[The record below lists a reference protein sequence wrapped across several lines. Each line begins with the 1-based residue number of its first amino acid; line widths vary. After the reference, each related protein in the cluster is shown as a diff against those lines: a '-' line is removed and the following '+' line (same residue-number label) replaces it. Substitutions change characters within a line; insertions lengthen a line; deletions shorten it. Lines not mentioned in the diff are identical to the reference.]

1 MSHNNKIEKTKMMG
15 EGEIS
20 KVLTKMSVPGII
32 AMLINAIYN
41 IVDSMFIGMLG
52 NTEAMGATSVIF
64 PLFMLI
70 AALGQMF
77 GVGAGSYIAR
87 LLGAGNKN
95 QAEKVVSTTFYTAI
109 IMSILFTVSVLT
121 LINPTLRILGA
132 TDTIMPYALTY
143 GKILVTGAIFTI
155 INMTLNNTIRAEG
168 NAKYSMI
175 AISLGA
181 ILNVILDPL
190 FMFGFNMGI
199 KGAAIATVISTSI
212 SSIYLLR
219 YYFSGKSFIKITR
232 EKFTPKISLYSE
244 IMKVGGATF
253 ARQALA
259 SLSLGILNS
268 KAAFY
273 GDSTV
278 AAMGISTRVTSAV
291 LYIVIGYNQGF
302 MPIAAYNYG
311 AEKYD
316 RLKSAIR
323 ISLIRLTVFCTFATF
338 IFMFFTEDILRLFSS
353 DPEVIERGKA
363 ILRAMSI
370 LIPTLGFQQ
379 IYAVLYQ
386 ALGKSVGAL
395 VLSSAR
401 QGTFLILA
409 LMILPSLLNFRG
421 LIYSQASADIFTVIT
436 TLIFAIKIS
445 KEIKD
450 KEDIYKPSNNLVLE
464 SNG

>member
-1 MSHNNKIEKTKMMG
+1 MSHNNKVEKTKMMG
-15 EGEIS
+15 EGDIS

-95 QAEKVVSTTFYTAI
+95 QAEKVVSTTFYTTI

-199 KGAAIATVISTSI
+199 KGAAIATVLSTSI

-311 AEKYD
+311 AEKYE

-353 DPEVIERGKA
+353 DPDVIERGKA

>member
-1 MSHNNKIEKTKMMG
+1 MSHNNKVEKTKMMG
-15 EGEIS
+15 EGDIS

-95 QAEKVVSTTFYTAI
+95 QAEKVVSTTFYTTI

-311 AEKYD
+311 AEKYE

>member
-1 MSHNNKIEKTKMMG
+1 MSHNNKVEKTKMMG
-15 EGEIS
+15 EGDIS

-87 LLGAGNKN
+87 LLGAGNKK
-95 QAEKVVSTTFYTAI
+95 QAEKVVSTTFYTTI

-232 EKFTPKISLYSE
+232 EKFTPKLSLYSE

-363 ILRAMSI
+363 TLRAMSI

>member
-95 QAEKVVSTTFYTAI
+95 QAEKVVSTTFYTTI

-181 ILNVILDPL
+181 VLNVILDPL
-190 FMFGFNMGI
+190 FMFGFDMGI
-199 KGAAIATVISTSI
+199 KGAAISTVLSTSI

-232 EKFTPKISLYSE
+232 EKFTPKLSLYSE

>member
-15 EGEIS
+15 EGNIS

-52 NTEAMGATSVIF
+52 NTEAMGATSVTF

-109 IMSILFTVSVLT
+109 IMSILFTVSILT
-121 LINPTLRILGA
+121 LINPTLKILGA

-199 KGAAIATVISTSI
+199 KGAAIATVLSTSI

-232 EKFTPKISLYSE
+232 EKFTPKLSMYSE

-268 KAAFY
+268 NAAFY

-311 AEKYD
+311 AEKYE
-316 RLKSAIR
+316 RLKSAVR

-338 IFMFFTEDILRLFSS
+338 IFMFFTEDILKLFSS

-436 TLIFAIKIS
+436 TVIFAIKIS
-445 KEIKD
+445 KEIKN
-450 KEDIYKPSNNLVLE
+450 KEGIYKPSNNLILE

>member
-1 MSHNNKIEKTKMMG
+1 MSHNNKVEKTKMLG

-52 NTEAMGATSVIF
+52 NTEAMGATSVTF

-77 GVGAGSYIAR
+77 GVGAGSYISR
-87 LLGAGNKN
+87 LLGSGNKD

-109 IMSILFTVSVLT
+109 IMSILFTLSILA
-121 LINPTLRILGA
+121 LIIPTLRILGA
-132 TDTIMPYALTY
+132 TGTIMPYALTY
-143 GKILVTGAIFTI
+143 GRVFVAGSIFTI

-168 NAKYSMI
+168 SAKYSMV

-190 FMFGFNMGI
+190 FMFGFDMGI
-199 KGAAIATVISTSI
+199 RGAAIATVLSKSIST
-212 SSIYLLR
+212 IYLLR
-219 YYFSGKSFIKITR
+219 YYFSGKSFIKITK
-232 EKFTPKISLYSE
+232 EKFTPKFSIYSE

-253 ARQALA
+253 SRQTLA
-259 SLSLGILNS
+259 SLSLGLLNA

-273 GDSTV
+273 GDSAV

-302 MPIAAYNYG
+302 MPVAGYNYG

-323 ISLIRLTVFCTFATF
+323 ISLIRVTVFCSFATF

-353 DPEVIERGKA
+353 DLEVIERGKA

-395 VLSSAR
+395 ILSSAR
-401 QGTFLILA
+401 QGTFLILSV
-409 LMILPSLLNFRG
+409 MILPYLFDFKG
-421 LIYSQASADIFTVIT
+421 LIYSQASADILTVIT

-450 KEDIYKPSNNLVLE
+450 KDGIYKPSNNLVLE

>member
-15 EGEIS
+15 EGNIS

-52 NTEAMGATSVIF
+52 NTEAMGATSVTF

-109 IMSILFTVSVLT
+109 IMSILFTVSILT
-121 LINPTLRILGA
+121 LINPTLKILGA

-199 KGAAIATVISTSI
+199 KGAAIATVLSTSI

-232 EKFTPKISLYSE
+232 EKFTPKLSMYSE

-268 KAAFY
+268 NAAFY

-311 AEKYD
+311 AEKYE
-316 RLKSAIR
+316 RLKSAVR

-338 IFMFFTEDILRLFSS
+338 IFMFFTEDILKLFSS
-353 DPEVIERGKA
+353 DPEVIEKGKA

-436 TLIFAIKIS
+436 TVIFAIKIS
-445 KEIKD
+445 KEIKN
-450 KEDIYKPSNNLVLE
+450 KEGIYKPSNNLILE

>member
-1 MSHNNKIEKTKMMG
+1 MSHNNKVEKTKMMG
-15 EGEIS
+15 EGDIS

-199 KGAAIATVISTSI
+199 KGAAIATVLSTSI

-232 EKFTPKISLYSE
+232 EKFTPKLSLYSE

-363 ILRAMSI
+363 TLRAMSI

>member
-1 MSHNNKIEKTKMMG
+1 MSHNNKVEKTKMMG
-15 EGEIS
+15 EGDIS

-199 KGAAIATVISTSI
+199 KGAAIATVLSTSI

-232 EKFTPKISLYSE
+232 EKFTPKLSLYSE

-259 SLSLGILNS
+259 GLSLGILNS

-311 AEKYD
+311 AEKYE

>member
-1 MSHNNKIEKTKMMG
+1 MSHNDKVETTKILV
-15 EGEIS
+15 EGDIS
-20 KVLTKMSVPGII
+20 KVLTKMSIPGII

-52 NTEAMGATSVIF
+52 NTEAMGAISVTF

-87 LLGAGNKN
+87 LLGAGDKN

-109 IMSILFTVSVLT
+109 IMSILFTISLLT
-121 LINPTLRILGA
+121 LIRPALRILGA

-143 GKILVTGAIFTI
+143 GRVLVTGAIFTI

-175 AISLGA
+175 AISIGA

-199 KGAAIATVISTSI
+199 KGAAIATILSTSV
-212 SSIYLLR
+212 SSVYLLR

-232 EKFTPKISLYSE
+232 ENFTLKLSIYSE

-253 ARQALA
+253 SRQTLA
-259 SLSLGILNS
+259 SLSLGLLNA

-311 AEKYD
+311 AERYE

-338 IFMFFTEDILRLFSS
+338 IFMFFTEDILRLFSN
-353 DPEVIERGKA
+353 DLEVIERGKS
-363 ILRAMSI
+363 ILIAMSI

-409 LMILPSLLNFRG
+409 LMILPPLLNFEG
-421 LIYSQASADIFTVIT
+421 LIYSQASADILTVIT

-445 KEIKD
+445 KEIKNKD
-450 KEDIYKPSNNLVLE
+450 KIYKPGTNLILE
-464 SNG
+464 SNS

>member
-1 MSHNNKIEKTKMMG
+1 MSYNNKIEKTKMMG